1 MHVDYL
7 IKRIGVFL
15 LVIWLAATVNF
26 FAPRLTGKDPIRQK
40 LIQQSLLGGYVQQGL
55 NDMVK
60 EYDTK
65 FGLDQP
71 LGVQYVHYIVQMS
84 HLDLGYSITNYPKT
98 VGELMAVAL
107 PWTIGLL
114 GVTTILAFLIGTFL
128 GALMGWP
135 RAPGFIQYLLPPL
148 LTLSAIPYY
157 LLGLILLYIFAFQ
170 TQLLP
175 IFGGYSAGAI
185 PTMTIGFWLDV
196 VRHAILPAMAI
207 ILAACGFWALGMRAM
222 MVTVQGEDSM
232 IFAEAKGLKGSTLF
246 MRYAVR
252 NALLPQVTALAL
264 SLGHILSGSILVE
277 VVFSYPGIGSVLYHA
292 ISEFDYFTIQGIVFT
307 IIVSIGLATLVLDL
321 VYPLLDPRITYRKA

>member
-60 EYDTK
+60 EYDAK

-84 HLDLGYSITNYPKT
+84 HFDLGYSITNYPKT